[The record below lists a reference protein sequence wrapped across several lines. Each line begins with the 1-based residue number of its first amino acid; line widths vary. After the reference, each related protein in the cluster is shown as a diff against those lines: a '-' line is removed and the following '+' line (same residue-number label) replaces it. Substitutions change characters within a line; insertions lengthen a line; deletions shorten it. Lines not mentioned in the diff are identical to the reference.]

1 VTVVVPQQRE
11 ASLEING
18 VTLRLLQPQFQLLL
32 WRFALGVQGGVAT
45 RGAVLFLD
53 GDKRI
58 GVAGGAPVSW
68 DGLLLEAQGRV
79 RFTVVGGLFLEGA
92 ARWSRPLTSTNAGIL
107 SYQAGLGYAF
117 E

>member
-1 VTVVVPQQRE
+1 
-11 ASLEING
+11 
-18 VTLRLLQPQFQLLL
+18 
-32 WRFALGVQGGVAT
+32 
-45 RGAVLFLD
+45 
-53 GDKRI
+53 
-58 GVAGGAPVSW
+58 
-68 DGLLLEAQGRV
+68 LLLEAQGRV